1 MGNRVS
7 KSSLI
12 IVDVQNDFCPG
23 GPMAVAEG
31 DEIIQPINNL
41 LHTKEKKNRNLF
53 HKVVATADWHPE
65 NHISFANQHEG
76 YDVYEEIEVDGLSQ
90 NLWPVHCV
98 AGSKGSALHPR
109 LEQEHLDLILHK
121 GTQPSLDSY
130 SAFFEN
136 DGTTPTG
143 LHGYLQE
150 FGIQEVVLVG
160 LALDWCVYFSALDAR
175 RLGYSTVLLED
186 LSRPVDVPAG
196 FARQRVEDMR
206 DKGVIIKTSENYS
219 G

>member
-1 MGNRVS
+1 MGKRTS
-7 KSSLI
+7 KRALI
-12 IVDVQNDFCPG
+12 IVDMQNDFCPG
-23 GPMAVAEG
+23 GSMAVVEG
-31 DEIIQPINNL
+31 DKIIRPINNL
-41 LHTKEKKNRNLF
+41 LHRNTKKKRELF
-53 HKVVATADWHPE
+53 HKVVATADWHPQ

-76 YDVYEEIEVDGLSQ
+76 YEAYEEIEVDGLSQ

-98 AGSKGSALHPR
+98 AGSKGAALHPE
-109 LEQEHLDLILHK
+109 LEQEYLDLILHK
-121 GTQPSLDSY
+121 GTQHSLDSY

-143 LHGYLQE
+143 LHGFLQE
-150 FGIQEVVLVG
+150 FDIQEVTLVG

-175 RLGYSTVLLED
+175 RLGSSTVLLED

-196 FARQRVEDMR
+196 FARQRVDDMR
-206 DKGVIIKTSENYS
+206 DKGVLIKTLENYS